1 MRPETRRALDRLIFV
16 DRLKKAGA
24 VVVGIALLV
33 AAAIV
38 VGRQSAPANDPLVR
52 ETHLHGTI
60 EQWYFQQI
68 KSAQGQ
74 QVLNLRVR
82 LDDGRQIQAG
92 STHHHAARVGDR
104 VDITERVYVSGRTAH
119 VWE

>member
-1 MRPETRRALDRLIFV
+1 MRSETRRALDRLILI
-16 DRLKKAGA
+16 DRLEKVGAALAA
-24 VVVGIALLV
+24 VVLLV
-33 AAAIV
+33 AAGIV

-52 ETHLHGTI
+52 ETHVHGTI

-92 STHHHAARVGDR
+92 STHHHAAKVGDS
-104 VDITERVYVSGRTAH
+104 VDITERVYASGRTTH